1 MKENGEVVQID
12 FGCATRLHEE
22 TEQASTSLQNVYG
35 TLAYVSPEQTGRIN
49 RTIDYRTDFYS
60 LVICFF
66 WYIKPE

>member
-1 MKENGEVVQID
+1 VIQID
-12 FGCATRLHEE
+12 FGCATQLQEE

-60 LVICFF
+60 LVIFYLCN
-66 WYIKPE
+66 